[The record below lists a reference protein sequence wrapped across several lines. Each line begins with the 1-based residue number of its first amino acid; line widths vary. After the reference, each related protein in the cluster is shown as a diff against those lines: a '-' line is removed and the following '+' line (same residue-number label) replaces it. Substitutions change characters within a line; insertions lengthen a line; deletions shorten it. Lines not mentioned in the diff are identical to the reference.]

1 MSEYRK
7 CWFGFFQKSPAS
19 FVRLRQRVVPPRG
32 GGVRHCCRCSL
43 LIIGSICP
51 LSQLWLSRGL
61 LQPIKCAL
69 SAPSTPAA
77 RIIRPNYSSYPRAL
91 FTGMGWLIGGA
102 WVASARIL
110 RQSNSPPMS
119 PPLSIIQRYFEFWWR
134 AEQYVQI
141 HKYNMFWIWSLNLKA
156 SFLHYCWSWTYPSYD
171 TRQFWSLSGFWWCNT
186 H

>member
-51 LSQLWLSRGL
+51 LSQLGLSRGL

-110 RQSNSPPMS
+110 RQSNSAPMS
-119 PPLSIIQRYFEFWWR
+119 PHFPPFRDILSFGEELNNMCKYTNIICFEFYLSILRF
-134 AEQYVQI
+134 
-141 HKYNMFWIWSLNLKA
+141 
-156 SFLHYCWSWTYPSYD
+156 PSYIIVGPEPIPHMIQD
-171 TRQFWSLSGFWWCNT
+171 NSGHFLAWWCNT

>member
-77 RIIRPNYSSYPRAL
+77 RIIRPNYSSYPASP
-91 FTGMGWLIGGA
+91 FYGHGLINRRSLGGVSSNTPPKQLTSDVTPTFHHSEIF
-102 WVASARIL
+102 WVL
-110 RQSNSPPMS
+110 
-119 PPLSIIQRYFEFWWR
+119 
-134 AEQYVQI
+134 V
-141 HKYNMFWIWSLNLKA
+141 K
-156 SFLHYCWSWTYPSYD
+156 SWTI
-171 TRQFWSLSGFWWCNT
+171 CANT
-186 H
+186 QI